1 MFVTICDIIISKDV
15 SLMKNL
21 AMLRKKSG
29 LTQMQFAK
37 KIGVS
42 TSTVAM
48 WESGRRK
55 PDYNTIMKICRFF
68 GVGFEQLLG
77 AVPAINLPEENIEIP
92 VMGYVRGGR
101 PARAQQEI
109 IGCELIN
116 SQLAAKGEIFALK
129 IKGHS
134 MEPKMS
140 PGDVV
145 IVRRTPQDESGQ
157 TVVVMVGG
165 EEATVKKIIFQKDGI
180 SLVPTNPD
188 FLPMYYTAEECRTL
202 PVTVVGVVIELRCK
216 YE

>member
-1 MFVTICDIIISKDV
+1 
-15 SLMKNL
+15 MKNL
-21 AMLRKKSG
+21 ALLRKKSG

-48 WESGRRK
+48 WETGQRK
-55 PDYNTIMKICRFF
+55 PDYHTIMKLCRFF
-68 GVGFEQLLG
+68 GVGFEELLG
-77 AVPAINLPEENIEIP
+77 VSGGSLPQENIEIP
-92 VMGYVRGGR
+92 VTGYVRGGQ

-109 IGCELIN
+109 IGYELIN

-145 IVRRTPQDESGQ
+145 IVRRTPIAESGQ
-157 TVVVMVGG
+157 TVVVMVGN
-165 EEATVKKIIFQKDGI
+165 EEATVKKIIFQKDGVT
-180 SLVPTNPD
+180 LVPTNPD
-188 FLPMYYTAEECRTL
+188 FLPMYYSARECETL
-202 PVTVVGVVIELRCK
+202 PVTVVGVVVELRCK

>member
-1 MFVTICDIIISKDV
+1 
-15 SLMKNL
+15 MKNL
-21 AMLRKKSG
+21 AFLRKKSG

-48 WESGRRK
+48 WETGQRK
-55 PDYNTIMKICRFF
+55 PDYHTIMKICRFF
-68 GVGFEQLLG
+68 GVDFEQLLG
-77 AVPAINLPEENIEIP
+77 AESVARMPDENIEVP
-92 VMGYVRGGR
+92 VMGYVRGGQPSR
-101 PARAQQEI
+101 ARQEI
-109 IGCELIN
+109 IGCELVN

-145 IVRRTPQDESGQ
+145 IVRRTPQAESGQ
-157 TVVVMVGG
+157 TVVAMVGR

-180 SLVPTNPD
+180 TLVPTNPD
-188 FLPMYYTAEECRTL
+188 FLPMYYSAEECRTL
-202 PVTVVGVVIELRCK
+202 PVTVLGVVIELRCK

>member
-1 MFVTICDIIISKDV
+1 
-15 SLMKNL
+15 MKNL
-21 AMLRKKSG
+21 AFLRKKNG

-48 WESGRRK
+48 WETGQRK

-68 GVGFEQLLG
+68 GVEFEQLLG
-77 AVPAINLPEENIEIP
+77 VAPAGRLPEETTEIP

-101 PARAQQEI
+101 PSRARQEI
-109 IGCELIN
+109 IGYELVN

-129 IKGHS
+129 VKGHS

-140 PGDVV
+140 PGDIV
-145 IVRRTPQDESGQ
+145 IVRRTPQAESGQ
-157 TVVVMVGG
+157 TVVAMVGR

-180 SLVPTNPD
+180 ALVPTNPD
-188 FLPMYYTAEECRTL
+188 FLPMYYSAEECRTL
-202 PVTVVGVVIELRCK
+202 PVTVLGVVIELRCK